1 MTNTL
6 DHPEDTGA
14 GKLHIAIIGPDP
26 DLRSLIVNALE
37 QWQQTTQNEGQR
49 TPRGLEMLIREFAA
63 YPADLEDLPRILDQH
78 YDVVFLDLDSAP
90 ELAFDLVECIAANNS
105 TSLMV
110 YSRQPDLQLAVRSM
124 RAGAREFLTLP
135 CAPADLAD
143 ALARASIR
151 ASGSPV
157 TRKASKRLFVFL
169 GTKGGCGVTTLA
181 ANFAVSLAQEA
192 SQRTL
197 LMDLGLPIGDAAINL
212 GIDASYCTEDAF
224 QAGDR
229 LDASFLLSLLAMHSS
244 GLYLLAASPEHPQLS
259 VDMQALNRLLALARQ
274 NFDYVVI
281 DAGSR
286 LDLLETDLFD
296 ESAIVYLVT
305 QTGVS
310 ELRNANRLISQF
322 FARRGRKLQI
332 VLNRYLPQT
341 LGLDENQIAKALTR
355 LPDWRIPDDYA
366 NARRTQIT
374 ATALAMGDTPISRAI
389 RQMARTACGLPAN
402 KPRKKQ
408 FNVFRYGAK
417 LLHGEWPNSTDDP
430 Q

>member
-1 MTNTL
+1 MPSFQ
-6 DHPEDTGA
+6 DHPDDTGS
-14 GKLHIAIIGPDP
+14 GKLHIALIGPDLVRRSQLAKALKAWHEGDENDHQSSTP
-26 DLRSLIVNALE
+26 DS
-37 QWQQTTQNEGQR
+37 
-49 TPRGLEMLIREFAA
+49 EMIIREFDA
-63 YPADLEDLPRILDQH
+63 YPVDIDDLPQMLDQH
-78 YDVVFLDLDSAP
+78 YDIVFLDLDSDP
-90 ELAFDLVECIAANNS
+90 EYAFDVIECIAANNS

-110 YSRQPDLQLAVRSM
+110 YSEKADLQWAVRSM

-135 CAPADLAD
+135 LTPSELPD

-151 ASGSPV
+151 AAGSPN
-157 TRKASKRLFVFL
+157 TRKTSKKLFVFL
-169 GTKGGCGVTTLA
+169 GAKGGCGVTTLA

-192 SQRTL
+192 TQRTL
-197 LMDLGLPIGDAAINL
+197 LIDLGLPLGDAAINL
-212 GIDASYCTEDAF
+212 GIDASYYTEDAF
-224 QAGDR
+224 QAAEK
-229 LDASFLLSLLAMHSS
+229 LDASFLLSLLVKHRS
-244 GLYLLAASPEHPQLS
+244 GLFLLAASPDHPQLA
-259 VDMQALNRLLALARQ
+259 VDIQALNRLLAVARH
-274 NFDYVVI
+274 NFDYVVV

-286 LDLLETDLFD
+286 LDLNDSDLFE

-310 ELRNANRLISQF
+310 ELRNANRLVSQF
-322 FARRGRKLQI
+322 FAKRGRKLQI

-402 KPRKKQ
+402 KPKKKQ

-417 LLHGEWPNSTDDP
+417 LLHGEWPNSSDP